1 MERTYY
7 PSIKRVILFFYIA
20 PAIAWLV
27 GIGAASIEHFVR
39 GEPIASFDW
48 VGFLTFWIIW
58 AGLRALSDGLRAE
71 RLAIKIT
78 PASIS
83 GPLVVGKAVPIP
95 FTQIDY
101 QKTLNPGLFA
111 RIFSPN
117 RIYSLSKDQIS
128 VPEAILEPEQ
138 VSEIW
143 SIIKEKEAQHQ
154 VKK

>member
-1 MERTYY
+1 MERIYY

-58 AGLRALSDGLRAE
+58 AGLRALSDGMRAE

-95 FTQIDY
+95 FAEIDY
-101 QKTLNPGLFA
+101 QKTLQPGIFTK
-111 RIFSPN
+111 IFSPN
-117 RIYSLSKDQIS
+117 TIYSLSKDQIS
-128 VPEAILEPEQ
+128 IPKALLQPEQ

-143 SIIKEKEAQHQ
+143 SIIKDAQHQ
-154 VKK
+154 QGN